1 MTLFFT
7 TTIIIVLAVL
17 LLEHLNNK
25 KIITWETQ
33 YLDLIRDI
41 LKNGDDR
48 VDRTGVGTRAL
59 FGRTLD
65 IDLEQGF
72 PAVTTKKL
80 AFKSLVTELE
90 FFIAGSGDER
100 LLAEIHHGTRDESK
114 RTIWTDN
121 AQANYWK
128 PKAKFNGD
136 LGRVY
141 GVQWRHWK
149 KYQEITE
156 VSGAGETVTHVFPN
170 GEVDQLAELIN
181 KLKTNP
187 TDRRMIISAWNPG
200 ELDQMALPPCH
211 MMAQFFV
218 ENGRLSCQ
226 MYQRSV
232 DTMLGLPFNIA
243 SYAMLTHW
251 LAQVAGLKVGRLIM
265 NLGDVHIYKNHLEGA
280 AEQIKR
286 KPYAAPT
293 LKLDPNITDIEKF
306 TYDSVKLANYTSHE
320 AIKLDMAV

>member
-7 TTIIIVLAVL
+7 TTILIVLGVL
-17 LLEHLNNK
+17 ILEYLNSK
-25 KIITWETQ
+25 KVITWETQ

-65 IDLEQGF
+65 IDLEKGF

-90 FFIAGSGDER
+90 FFITGSGDER
-100 LLAEIHHGTRDESK
+100 LLAEIHHGTRDPSK

-121 AQANYWK
+121 AQADYWK
-128 PKAKFNGD
+128 PKAKFEGD

-141 GVQWRHWK
+141 GVQWRGWR
-149 KYQEITE
+149 KYTYNATESKIFGSPQFDMSEI
-156 VSGAGETVTHVFPN
+156 
-170 GEVDQLAELIN
+170 DQLSELIT

-187 TDRRMIISAWNPG
+187 TDRRMILSAWNPG

-211 MMAQFFV
+211 ILAQFFV

-293 LKLDPNITDIEKF
+293 LKLDPSITDIEKF